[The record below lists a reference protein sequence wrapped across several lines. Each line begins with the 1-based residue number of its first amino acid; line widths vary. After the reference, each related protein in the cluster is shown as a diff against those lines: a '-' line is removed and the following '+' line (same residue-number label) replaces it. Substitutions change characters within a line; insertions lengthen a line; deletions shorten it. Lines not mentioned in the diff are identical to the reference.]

1 MRSSL
6 CATRSIGA
14 ISRRYHTVPVN
25 EGSLPPPR
33 NNNYVVH
40 TLGWLISSRM
50 KLGNWSRHRFP
61 LNSFSYF
68 SSFFSFLFF
77 RSIVSCSF
85 FFFSIFLPRSIL
97 SGSGGEVC
105 FFFSWNF
112 LLYSFS
118 LFSSPSRRIR
128 GKLICI
134 HEKSAAVSGVK
145 IYLSVAGDDGCV

>member
-6 CATRSIGA
+6 CATRSIAA

-50 KLGNWSRHRFP
+50 KLGNRFP

-68 SSFFSFLFF
+68 SSFSSFLFF

-85 FFFSIFLPRSIL
+85 FFFFQFSFLGRSSL
-97 SGSGGEVC
+97 DLVEKFV
-105 FFFSWNF
+105 FFSWNF

-128 GKLICI
+128 GRLICI
-134 HEKSAAVSGVK
+134 HEKSAAVSRVK
-145 IYLSVAGDDGCV
+145 IYLSVAGDDDCV

>member
-50 KLGNWSRHRFP
+50 KLGNWSRHRFL

-68 SSFFSFLFF
+68 SSFSSFLFF

-85 FFFSIFLPRSIL
+85 FFFFQFSFLGRSSLDLVEKFVFFSLEIFFCTRSLLLSFFLPLAENTR
-97 SGSGGEVC
+97 EV
-105 FFFSWNF
+105 N
-112 LLYSFS
+112 LYSWEECGRE
-118 LFSSPSRRIR
+118 SR
-128 GKLICI
+128 
-134 HEKSAAVSGVK
+134 
-145 IYLSVAGDDGCV
+145 

>member
-50 KLGNWSRHRFP
+50 KLGNRFP

-68 SSFFSFLFF
+68 SSFSSFLFF

-85 FFFSIFLPRSIL
+85 FFFFNFPSSVDPLWIWWRSL
-97 SGSGGEVC
+97 
-105 FFFSWNF
+105 FF
-112 LLYSFS
+112 LLLKFSFVLVPSFS

-128 GKLICI
+128 GRLICI
-134 HEKSAAVSGVK
+134 HEKSAAVSRVK